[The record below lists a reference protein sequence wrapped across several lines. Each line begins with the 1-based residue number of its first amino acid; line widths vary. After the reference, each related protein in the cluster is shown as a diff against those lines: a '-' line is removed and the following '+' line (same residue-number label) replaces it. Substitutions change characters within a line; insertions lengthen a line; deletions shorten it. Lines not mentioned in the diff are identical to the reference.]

1 MARKRYIFFR
11 VLQPLLTKTWLQ
23 RCLLGLMT
31 AIFCAVSSPMGLSVT
46 ARQVAG
52 DKLNLLALKGSVL
65 ESNQSLLQQSK
76 TFYDAGQYA
85 QAIVQ
90 LKQAIA
96 KFTSQGDVLNQALA
110 LGNLS
115 LAYQQLSKW
124 EEATQATAASLKLL
138 QDPALNQRQ
147 QVIAQVLDIQGRWQF
162 NTGQSQQALDSWQ
175 QSGVIYQQL
184 GEVTGAL
191 KSRINSVQALQDLG
205 LVTRALNVLTE
216 INETLSSAPDSLTKA
231 VGLRSFGDVL
241 QLVGDLERS
250 QQVLEQSLAI
260 AQNLQSPQ
268 NISAALFSLGNTAR
282 AQQETQTALK
292 FYQQAASTATPTIK
306 LQAQLNQLSLLIDT
320 QQFAEAQKLL
330 PQIEAQ
336 IGQLPG
342 GRTAIYAQINFAQ
355 SLKRL
360 KDVPNPP
367 QVVAVAQLLA
377 TAVKQAHSLQDP
389 RIEAYAIGSLGE
401 LYEQNQQVTAAK
413 KLTEQALLLSQS
425 VNAPD
430 ISYRLQWQL
439 GRLLKTEGNSPDA
452 IASYTEAVKSL
463 QSLRRDLVATNPN
476 VEFSFRSSV
485 EPVYRQL
492 VSLLLESA
500 QPSAESNVIAT
511 EKAQKNLVQ
520 ARNIFESLQAA
531 ELVNFFRSECFT
543 ATPVQI
549 DQLDLQAAVI
559 YPVILADRLEV
570 ILSLPKQPLRHYTT
584 QLKDSKVEDVLSQ
597 LRQLLVKRTSK
608 EFLPL
613 SQQVYNW
620 LIRPAEADLSKNKV
634 KTLVFVLDGSL
645 RNIPMAALHDGKQY
659 LLEKYSLALTPGLQ
673 LLPPDSF
680 QKKQLKVLTAGL
692 TEARQS
698 FPALAN
704 VGVELQQI
712 QDQLPTVELLNQ
724 QFTSIG
730 LQTELKSV
738 PFPVVHIAS
747 HGQFSS
753 KPEDTFIL
761 TWDSRININQLDN
774 LLRSSDRSR
783 VIELLVLSACRT
795 VAGDKRAAL
804 GLAGVAIRAGARSTL
819 ASLWYI
825 NDAAT
830 VPFMSRFYKELATT
844 TVTRAEALRRAQLI
858 LLQNPKYRH
867 PVYWAAYVLVGN
879 WL

>member
-1 MARKRYIFFR
+1 MARKRLIFFR
-11 VLQPLLTKTWLQ
+11 ILQPFLTKTWWQ

-31 AIFCAVSSPMGLSVT
+31 AIFCAVVSPMGLSVT
-46 ARQVAG
+46 FRQAEG
-52 DKLNLLALKGSVL
+52 HKLASIALKEAISAPDR
-65 ESNQSLLQQSK
+65 SK
-76 TFYDAGQYA
+76 ILYDAGQYA
-85 QAIVQ
+85 QAIVE

-96 KFTSQGDVLNQALA
+96 KFATQGDVINEALA

-115 LAYQQLSKW
+115 LAYQQLNNW
-124 EEATQATAASLKLL
+124 EEAAKATADSLKLL
-138 QDPALNQRQ
+138 QDPALDRRQ
-147 QVIAQVLDIQGRWQF
+147 QVLAQVLDIQGRGQF
-162 NTGQSQQALDSWQ
+162 NTGKTQQALDSWQ
-175 QSGVIYQQL
+175 QSGAIYQQI
-184 GEVTGAL
+184 GEVSGVL
-191 KSRINSVQALQDLG
+191 KSRLNSVQALQALG
-205 LVTRALNVLTE
+205 LVTRALEVLTQ
-216 INETLSSAPDSLTKA
+216 INETLSSTPDSQTKA

-241 QLVGDLERS
+241 QAIGDLERS
-250 QQVLEQSLAI
+250 KQVLKQSLVVAK
-260 AQNLQSPQ
+260 NLKSPE

-282 AQQETQTALK
+282 AQQQVQAALN
-292 FYQQAASTATPTIK
+292 FYQQAASTAPSTIK

-320 QQFAEAQKLL
+320 QQFADAQKLI

-336 IGQLPG
+336 IGQLTG

-360 KDVPNPP
+360 KDVSNPP
-367 QVVAVAQLLA
+367 QMGEIAQLLA
-377 TAVKQAHSLQDP
+377 TAVKQARSLQDP
-389 RIEAYAIGSLGE
+389 RIEAYAIGSLGQ
-401 LYEQNQQVTAAK
+401 LYEQNQQMLDAK

-425 VNAPD
+425 INAPD

-439 GRLLKTEGNSPDA
+439 GRILKAQGNSPDA

-463 QSLRRDLVATNPN
+463 QSLRSDLIAINPN

-500 QPSAESNVIAT
+500 QPSTEINDLAA

-584 QLKDSKVEDVLSQ
+584 SLKDSEVENVLSQ

-613 SQQVYNW
+613 SQQVYDW
-620 LIRPAEADLSKNKV
+620 LIRPAEADLNKNKV

-673 LLPPDSF
+673 LLPPDTF
-680 QKKQLKVLTAGL
+680 HRKKLKVLTAGL
-692 TEARQS
+692 TESRQN
-698 FPALAN
+698 FPALTN
-704 VGVELQQI
+704 VNVELQQI
-712 QDQLPTVELLNQ
+712 QAQLPTVELLNQ
-724 QFTSIG
+724 QFTSKA

-738 PFPVVHIAS
+738 AFPVVHLAS

-753 KPEDTFIL
+753 QAEDTFIL
-761 TWDSRININQLDN
+761 TWDSRININQLDS
-774 LLRSSDRSR
+774 LLRSSDRSK

-804 GLAGVAIRAGARSTL
+804 GLAGVAVRAGARSTL

-830 VPFMSRFYKELATT
+830 VPFMSRFYKELAST
-844 TVTRAEALRRAQLI
+844 TVTRSEALRRAQLT
-858 LLQNPKYRH
+858 LLQNPQYRH